1 MVRKWFLLCGCVWM
15 LSMTPSQAQEF
26 SLQSLEKEFL
36 QHNYLLLAARYDI
49 DVKDAQI
56 LQEKLWSNPSLTV
69 EQINFW
75 ANSGSEQLAYLWG
88 TYGNTQQVSVDLE
101 QLVETAGKRK
111 KRVALKQSE
120 KEDAQLDFEELI
132 RELKWELRN
141 TYIDLQV
148 AQLREEQLQQTVTF
162 FNKLR
167 DSYKKQSDKQLI
179 AKADFL
185 RVQSELMRLKEELIG
200 VQDEKLKLLQELRLF
215 TRNGSIERVASL
227 QMEQIN
233 QLSLKIPANI
243 LELALDNNIGQ
254 KKQALAYTMAEQSL
268 RLEKANAKPDIR
280 LQLNYD
286 RGGNIMQD
294 FVGVGINMDLPV
306 FNRNQGNIKAAR
318 YEVMKQSVLKDNKA
332 TVTQHTIGRLIQQ
345 IGLYESEL
353 HTAEITSSD
362 EYRKMMDNYFRHLQT
377 HQISLI
383 EFLDFSQAFM
393 QAQESIWGL
402 RSAYLKVFEELQYT
416 IGSDIQ

>member
-1 MVRKWFLLCGCVWM
+1 MVKKWFLLCGSVWI
-15 LSMTPSQAQEF
+15 LSMTPSRAQEF

-36 QHNYLLLAARYDI
+36 QHNYLLLAARYEV
-49 DVKDAQI
+49 DVKDARI
-56 LQEKLWSNPSLTV
+56 LQEKLWNNPSLTV

-75 ANSGSEQLAYLWG
+75 ANSGSEQLSYLWG

-120 KEDAQLDFEELI
+120 KEDAQLDFEELM

-148 AQLREEQLQQTVTF
+148 AQLREEQLLQTVAF

-167 DSYKKQSDKQLI
+167 ESYKKQSDKQLI
-179 AKADFL
+179 AKSDFL
-185 RVQSELMRLKEELIG
+185 RIQSELMRLKEELIG
-200 VQDEKLKLLQELRLF
+200 VQDEKLKLLQEIRLF
-215 TRNGSIERVASL
+215 TRNGTVQKVAPL
-227 QMEQIN
+227 HMDETDN
-233 QLSLKIPANI
+233 LSQKIPANI
-243 LELALDNNIGQ
+243 LELALANNISQ

-294 FVGVGINMDLPV
+294 FVGVGMNMDLPV

-318 YEVMKQSVLKDNKA
+318 YEVMKQAVLNDNR
-332 TVTQHTIGRLIQQ
+332 TVTTQHTVGRLLQQ

-353 HTAEITSSD
+353 RTTEITSSE
-362 EYRKMMDNYFRHLQT
+362 EYRKMMDNYFRHLQSN
-377 HQISLI
+377 QISLI

-402 RSAYLKVFEELQYT
+402 QSAYLKVFEELQYT
-416 IGSDIQ
+416 IGSDIR